1 MYANCI
7 ILTLKLPCI
16 KVCEKYCMDP
26 VLGFI
31 PANYF
36 KLADRPH
43 QGGIGG
49 AFFMYNDTKN
59 LLTKILDVR
68 SNNILITIYF
78 T

>member
-1 MYANCI
+1 MYDSKNHTIHESVIKYYSQLAN
-7 ILTLKLPCI
+7 
-16 KVCEKYCMDP
+16 MDP

>member
-1 MYANCI
+1 
-7 ILTLKLPCI
+7 
-16 KVCEKYCMDP
+16 MDL
-26 VLGFI
+26 VLGLI
-31 PANYF
+31 PTNYF